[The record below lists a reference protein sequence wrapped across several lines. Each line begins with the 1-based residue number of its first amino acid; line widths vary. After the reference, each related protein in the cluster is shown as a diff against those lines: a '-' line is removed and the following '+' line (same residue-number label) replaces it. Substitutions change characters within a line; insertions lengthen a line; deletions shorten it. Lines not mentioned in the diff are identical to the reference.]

1 MKDIRVRD
9 FESAAWYR
17 NAPHSRYARAAPCR
31 AKKKE
36 HSVQNKWNWNDDWC
50 QPRRFIRFHRSSWG
64 IPIWILIWFWLS
76 FWFPPL
82 PLVWTFARTVLGLLS
97 FFYYHRLWNN
107 FCFPLFFCFVSMT
120 IRNGRDKVA
129 PSNIYRHSLTKMV
142 GSSAIA
148 PWTFLGVFWKIFCH
162 PLKKKLKKKKKKRK
176 TQPVESS
183 QCQSANIVPV
193 SRLSFTPA
201 DTSGDCFTIICLF
214 CVNLFTRCAK
224 RSRAISSSVSLT
236 FELQKKRIRVSLI
249 GSTNDHVFTQSV
261 SSS

>member
-1 MKDIRVRD
+1 
-9 FESAAWYR
+9 
-17 NAPHSRYARAAPCR
+17 
-31 AKKKE
+31 
-36 HSVQNKWNWNDDWC
+36 
-50 QPRRFIRFHRSSWG
+50 
-64 IPIWILIWFWLS
+64 
-76 FWFPPL
+76 
-82 PLVWTFARTVLGLLS
+82 
-97 FFYYHRLWNN
+97 
-107 FCFPLFFCFVSMT
+107 MT